1 MASIVEVMQ
10 HLLSTV
16 LPVLQ
21 GWQSRSISGIKVY
34 HPKSAKNKSP
44 TTDGLMVEIHMI
56 YDTVS
61 GTEYIAVN

>member
-1 MASIVEVMQ
+1 MQ

-21 GWQSRSISGIKVY
+21 GWQPWSKLGIKVY

-44 TTDGLMVEIHMI
+44 STDGLVVEIKVI